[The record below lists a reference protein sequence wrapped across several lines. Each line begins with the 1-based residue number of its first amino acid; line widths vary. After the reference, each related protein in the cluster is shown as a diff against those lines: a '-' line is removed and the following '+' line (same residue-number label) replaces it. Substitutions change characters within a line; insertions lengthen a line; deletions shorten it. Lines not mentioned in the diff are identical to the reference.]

1 MPLAQGMA
9 LGWAVGARAVAL
21 ERALAGSTPY
31 PAQGYGRNL
40 DARIFVVV
48 DRRCSLNRNV
58 SFVLIDVDPR
68 VFVFLHV
75 IPHGFASIHMIPF

>member
-1 MPLAQGMA
+1 MA
-9 LGWAVGARAVAL
+9 LGWVVGAGAVAL

-40 DARIFVVV
+40 DARGLFVV
-48 DRRCSLNRNV
+48 DRPCCLNRNV
-58 SFVLIDVDPR
+58 SLVLIDVDPR

-75 IPHGFASIHMIPF
+75 DPRGFASFHMTPL